1 MFNGQRSSARGPSFP
16 LSVMQ
21 KRGTFHSRVDHQ
33 TASCKVILLSHHQ
46 PLTVL
51 PDLMDIL
58 YEMPK
63 QATDFGRNSIS
74 YQRFLFYERK
84 LGFQR

>member
-1 MFNGQRSSARGPSFP
+1 M
-16 LSVMQ
+16 
-21 KRGTFHSRVDHQ
+21 
-33 TASCKVILLSHHQ
+33 
-46 PLTVL
+46 L

-63 QATDFGRNSIS
+63 QATDFGKNSIS

-84 LGFQR
+84 LAMMVTVLHDASHNLWILEEEGDEQR

>member
-1 MFNGQRSSARGPSFP
+1 MEPFEALLGLVPLYPALTSSEDGS
-16 LSVMQ
+16 SVPMYGWS
-21 KRGTFHSRVDHQ
+21 KTVTLR
-33 TASCKVILLSHHQ
+33 KEELL
-46 PLTVL
+46 VL

-84 LGFQR
+84 LA